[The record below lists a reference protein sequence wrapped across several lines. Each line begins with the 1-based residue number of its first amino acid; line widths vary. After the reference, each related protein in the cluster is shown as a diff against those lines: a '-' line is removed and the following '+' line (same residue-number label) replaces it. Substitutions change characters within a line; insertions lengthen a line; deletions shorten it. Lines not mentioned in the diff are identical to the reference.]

1 MNIDLSICQEA
12 LNRDPV
18 LYLDLTEAVRRG
30 EGRLIAAM
38 PRGALVSFRNYEKD
52 GQELGFTMFAG
63 DLETA
68 KRLLAMLPSQPD
80 FLTVHEDF
88 YLDELEKRFGFDR
101 LNPCWQVGYLRT
113 MAPAAPDCE
122 AEIRQLEPSHLPAVV
137 EHYAENGVD
146 DGYLSGLIEQGE
158 LYGAFEGETLMAF
171 IGRHAEGSI
180 GLLEVLPQY
189 RRRGLATL
197 LQSYMIGLELSRGR
211 VPYGQVFDGNDASLA
226 LQQSLG
232 MSRSMG
238 LLYWA
243 VRDD

>member
-1 MNIDLSICQEA
+1 
-12 LNRDPV
+12 
-18 LYLDLTEAVRRG
+18 
-30 EGRLIAAM
+30 
-38 PRGALVSFRNYEKD
+38 
-52 GQELGFTMFAG
+52 
-63 DLETA
+63 
-68 KRLLAMLPSQPD
+68 
-80 FLTVHEDF
+80 
-88 YLDELEKRFGFDR
+88 
-101 LNPCWQVGYLRT
+101 
-113 MAPAAPDCE
+113 
-122 AEIRQLEPSHLPAVV
+122 
-137 EHYAENGVD
+137 
-146 DGYLSGLIEQGE
+146 
-158 LYGAFEGETLMAF
+158 MAF

-238 LLYWA
+238 PLYWA